1 MNKFNDTYKKIV
13 MLYED
18 VLISKTKFRTFDY
31 EVFLKGLHIL
41 KTLNVISEDK
51 CIFDIPNE
59 IINKCLNIDAFSI
72 KISNKEFKELFQKSI
87 HWRNLKNVNFPQLI
101 LFNFNFLDETSI
113 NMFHTSLFNKK
124 LSNNELKLFKN
135 MFLENVQNCYGF
147 ANKLNNNIYVIAVNE
162 LSLKEKRQVII
173 HELSHFIQDICE
185 IKLIKKSLNKEIHTE
200 TEILKYFN
208 LTDEKI
214 EEGFSSKEFL
224 TNVQD
229 LCMGLKIVFNDFE
242 IKQDDFLKILK
253 EQIKDPLCLKEQWI
267 FKEYEKHNKNVFPL
281 VMLCLSKTLSFR
293 YQHILNHIERYFNE
307 H

>member
-1 MNKFNDTYKKIV
+1 

-18 VLISKTKFRTFDY
+18 VLISKSEFRTFNY
-31 EVFLKGLHIL
+31 EAFLKGLHIL

-51 CIFDIPNE
+51 CIFDIPDE

-72 KISNKEFKELFQKSI
+72 KISSKEFKELFQKSI
-87 HWRNLKNVNFPQLI
+87 HWRNLKNVKFPQLI

-135 MFLENVQNCYGF
+135 MFLENVQDCYGF
-147 ANKLNNNIYVIAVNE
+147 ANKLNNDIYVIAVNE

-185 IKLIKKSLNKEIHTE
+185 IKLIKKSLDKEIHPE
-200 TEILKYFN
+200 AEILKYFN

-242 IKQDDFLKILK
+242 IKQCDFLKILK
-253 EQIKDPLCLKEQWI
+253 EQMKDPLCLKKQWI
-267 FKEYEKHNKNVFPL
+267 FKEYEKRNKNVFPL
-281 VMLCLSKTLSFR
+281 VMLCLSKILSFR
-293 YQHILNHIERYFNE
+293 YQHILNQIERYFNE